1 SLGNRTCSIA
11 IGPNESTTRRHS
23 ERLESPYSR
32 TAAVT
37 RSAGASI
44 SPKSRHTKASPRFSP
59 VSQCQEK
66 VRAELGTRAETPGV
80 SRSSCQM
87 PAVVLAARA
96 RNDCAVARSVNSSS
110 EPSRGSKPSRIPA
123 FSSQSVSRG
132 GARTGG
138 DATPGPAPRA
148 GAAVEVA
155 EPVMEAELSEWRPSV
170 HVYPVGA
177 AGQRAWRV
185 QTPASSPA
193 WSPDGRWLAFMS
205 NRSGKRNVWR
215 VGLDGTPAEQLTDV
229 VGELG
234 EFRWSPDGRRL
245 AYLVTDP
252 PAEEELRQV
261 QEKRDARVV
270 GEAYRFAR
278 LYRLDLDAAAGR

>member
-1 SLGNRTCSIA
+1 MAGARASAPIQRGTASSSPLPSRRIPVSLGNRTCSIA
-11 IGPNESTTRRHS
+11 IGPNESTTMRHS
-23 ERLESPYSR
+23 DRLESPYSR

-59 VSQCQEK
+59 ASQCQEK

-132 GARTGG
+132 GATTGR
-138 DATPGPAPRA
+138 DATRGPAPRA
-148 GAAVEVA
+148 GADVRVA
-155 EPVMEAELSEWRPSV
+155 AKSSAAHRCMLS
-170 HVYPVGA
+170 
-177 AGQRAWRV
+177 
-185 QTPASSPA
+185 
-193 WSPDGRWLAFMS
+193 
-205 NRSGKRNVWR
+205 
-215 VGLDGTPAEQLTDV
+215 
-229 VGELG
+229 
-234 EFRWSPDGRRL
+234 
-245 AYLVTDP
+245 
-252 PAEEELRQV
+252 
-261 QEKRDARVV
+261 
-270 GEAYRFAR
+270 
-278 LYRLDLDAAAGR
+278 